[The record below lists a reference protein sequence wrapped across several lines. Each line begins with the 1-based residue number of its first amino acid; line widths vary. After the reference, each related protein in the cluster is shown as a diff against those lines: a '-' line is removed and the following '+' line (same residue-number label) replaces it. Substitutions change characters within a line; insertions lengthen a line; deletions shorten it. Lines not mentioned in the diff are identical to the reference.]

1 MLPIIFV
8 LPHMFFSLAGS
19 GLRIHTNMLLGVE
32 GNPNRAQLNP
42 HYLQELIAGNFL
54 IKNEQI
60 TQLENIGQGIVMWK
74 KSYRL
79 YTMW

>member
-1 MLPIIFV
+1 
-8 LPHMFFSLAGS
+8 
-19 GLRIHTNMLLGVE
+19 MLLGVE

-60 TQLENIGQGIVMWK
+60 TQLENIGQGNYNVDEK
-74 KSYRL
+74 Q
-79 YTMW
+79 